1 MNQSLKLLR
10 RSRSES
16 CGELTNVDYLVE
28 HPEIGT
34 VRYIGNNRA
43 KRIIISVKPEFV
55 RVVIPKRQ
63 SFKNAQKFV
72 ESRLEWIKK
81 NKNKMKLQTQKKQ
94 ELPEIDRKVA
104 RKILCRRIGELAQLH
119 NFVYNRVSIRKQK
132 TRWGSCSSKNN
143 INLNMNLLHLPPELM
158 DYVLLHELVHTRV
171 KNHGKEFWNE
181 LDTVVPNS
189 RQVDRKL
196 KDYQYCLI

>member
-1 MNQSLKLLR
+1 M
-10 RSRSES
+10 
-16 CGELTNVDYLVE
+16 DYLVE
-28 HPEIGT
+28 HPEVGT
-34 VRYIGNNRA
+34 IKYIGNNKA

-63 SFKNAQKFV
+63 SFKSAQKFV

-81 NKNKMKLQTQKKQ
+81 NKTKIKLQTQKKD
-94 ELPEIDRKVA
+94 ELPEINRKIARKV
-104 RKILCRRIGELAQLH
+104 LCRRIGELAQLH
-119 NFVYNRVSIRKQK
+119 NFVYNRISIRKQK

-171 KNHGKEFWNE
+171 KNHSNDFWDE
-181 LDTVVPNS
+181 LDTVVPNA
-189 RQVDRKL
+189 RIIDRKL

>member
-1 MNQSLKLLR
+1 M
-10 RSRSES
+10 
-16 CGELTNVDYLVE
+16 DYLVE
-28 HPEIGT
+28 HPEVGT
-34 VRYIGNNRA
+34 IKYIGNNKA
-43 KRIIISVKPEFV
+43 KRIIISVKPQFV

-63 SFKNAQKFV
+63 SFKSAQKFV

-81 NKNKMKLQTQKKQ
+81 NKTKIKLQTQKKD

-104 RKILCRRIGELAQLH
+104 RKVLCRRIGELAQLH
-119 NFVYNRVSIRKQK
+119 NFVYNRISIRKQK

-143 INLNMNLLHLPPELM
+143 INLNMNLLHLPSELM

-171 KNHGKEFWNE
+171 KNHSKDFWDE
-181 LDTVVPNS
+181 LDTVVPNA
-189 RQVDRKL
+189 RIIDRKL

>member
-1 MNQSLKLLR
+1 M
-10 RSRSES
+10 
-16 CGELTNVDYLVE
+16 DYLVE
-28 HPEIGT
+28 HPEVGT
-34 VRYIGNNRA
+34 IKYVGNNRA

-72 ESRLEWIKK
+72 ESKLEWIKK

-104 RKILCRRIGELAQLH
+104 RKVLCRRIGELAQLH

-143 INLNMNLLHLPPELM
+143 INLNMNLLHLPSELM
-158 DYVLLHELVHTRV
+158 DYVLLHELVHTKV
-171 KNHGKEFWNE
+171 KNHGKDFCNE
-181 LDTVVPNS
+181 LDAVVPNS

>member
-1 MNQSLKLLR
+1 M
-10 RSRSES
+10 
-16 CGELTNVDYLVE
+16 DYLVE
-28 HPEIGT
+28 HPEVGT
-34 VRYIGNNRA
+34 IKYIGNNRA
-43 KRIIISVKPEFV
+43 KRIIVSIKPEHV

-72 ESRLEWIKK
+72 ESRLDWIKTNRQSMDLQLEKK
-81 NKNKMKLQTQKKQ
+81 NK
-94 ELPEIDRKVA
+94 LPEIDRKVA

-143 INLNMNLLHLPPELM
+143 INLNMNLLHLPSELM

-171 KNHGKEFWNE
+171 KDHSKDFWDE
-181 LDTVVPNS
+181 LNTVVPNA
-189 RQVDRKL
+189 RQIDKKL
-196 KDYQYCLI
+196 KDYQYCLF

>member
-1 MNQSLKLLR
+1 MNNLI
-10 RSRSES
+10 
-16 CGELTNVDYLVE
+16 E

-34 VRYIGNNRA
+34 IKYIGNNRA
-43 KRIIISVKPEFV
+43 KRIIISIKPEYV

-63 SFKNAQKFV
+63 SLKNAQKFV
-72 ESRLEWIKK
+72 ESRLDWIKT
-81 NKNKMKLQTQKKQ
+81 NKQSMNVQLEKKRN
-94 ELPEIDRKVA
+94 LPEIDRKIA

-132 TRWGSCSSKNN
+132 TRWGSCSTKNN
-143 INLNMNLLHLPPELM
+143 INLNANLLHLPPELV

-171 KNHGKEFWNE
+171 KNHGKDFWDE
-181 LDTVVPNS
+181 LETVVPNA

-196 KDYQYCLI
+196 KDYQYCLF

>member
-1 MNQSLKLLR
+1 M
-10 RSRSES
+10 
-16 CGELTNVDYLVE
+16 DYLVE
-28 HPEIGT
+28 HPEVGT
-34 VRYIGNNRA
+34 IKYIGNNRA

-63 SFKNAQKFV
+63 SFKGAQKFV

-81 NKNKMKLQTQKKQ
+81 NKATLQLQTQKKR
-94 ELPEIDRKVA
+94 ELPEIDRGVA
-104 RKILCRRIGELAQLH
+104 RKVLCRRIGELAQLH
-119 NFVYNRVSIRKQK
+119 NFVYNRISIRKQK
-132 TRWGSCSSKNN
+132 TRWGSCSSKDN
-143 INLNMNLLHLPPELM
+143 INLKMNLLHLPSELM

-171 KNHGKEFWNE
+171 KNHGKDFWNE

-189 RQVDRKL
+189 RHVDRRL

>member
-1 MNQSLKLLR
+1 M
-10 RSRSES
+10 
-16 CGELTNVDYLVE
+16 DYLVE
-28 HPEIGT
+28 HPEVGT
-34 VRYIGNNRA
+34 IKYIGNNRA
-43 KRIIISVKPEFV
+43 KRIIVSIKPEHV

-72 ESRLEWIKK
+72 ESRLEWIKTNRQSMDLQLEKK
-81 NKNKMKLQTQKKQ
+81 NK
-94 ELPEIDRKVA
+94 LPEIDRKVA

-143 INLNMNLLHLPPELM
+143 INLNMNLLHLPSELM

-171 KNHGKEFWNE
+171 KDHSKDFWDE
-181 LDTVVPNS
+181 LNTVVPNA
-189 RQVDRKL
+189 RQIDKKL
-196 KDYQYCLI
+196 KDYQYCLF